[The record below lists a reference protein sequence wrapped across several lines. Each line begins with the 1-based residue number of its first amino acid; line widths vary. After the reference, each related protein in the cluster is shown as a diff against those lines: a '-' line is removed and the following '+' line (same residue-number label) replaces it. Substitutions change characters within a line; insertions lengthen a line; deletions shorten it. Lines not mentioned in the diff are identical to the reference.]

1 MSKPLG
7 ANYWRLWIASVV
19 SNLGDGISG
28 VAYPWLASAV
38 TRNPVH
44 IALVGVATR
53 LPWLLFS
60 LPAGVITDRVDRR
73 RLVVVMDAL
82 RAAVTIGV
90 AVAVLAFQSELSS
103 PDLIATGQADPPA
116 RAGFLL
122 AVLYVS
128 ATLFGMAEVLRDNA
142 AQTLMPSI
150 VDKENLE
157 KANGRLWGAEML
169 TNSFVGPPLG
179 GFLLAVAFVLPF
191 LVDAG
196 TFAVSAAMVAL
207 LTGTF
212 RARSRGAPE
221 TRQSFGADLKEGFR
235 WLWHHRLLRTLAI
248 VLGLLNAAS
257 GATNATMVLFAQE
270 VLLLDATGFGL
281 LASAGAVG
289 GIAGSFSA
297 AAIGKALGPGRS
309 LFIAMTVFT
318 ATFFV
323 IGLADS
329 ATLVWAMFAIET
341 FVVVLWNVITVSLRQ
356 AIIPD
361 RLLGRVNSVYRF
373 FGWGMMPIGIFM
385 GGLLVEIVA
394 GLENRD
400 LGLRA
405 PFLAAGALTALLMI
419 YAVPRLTTAK
429 IETARAA
436 AADNPDETG

>member
-1 MSKPLG
+1 MSIPLG
-7 ANYWRLWIASVV
+7 INYWRLWTASVI

-53 LPWLLFS
+53 LPWLVFS

-73 RLVVVMDAL
+73 RLVVVMDGL
-82 RAAVTIGV
+82 RAIVTIGV
-90 AVAVLAFQSELSS
+90 AVVVLVFQSELSS
-103 PDLIATGQADPPA
+103 PESIASGEAVPPA
-116 RAGFLL
+116 GAGVLL

-128 ATLFGMAEVLRDNA
+128 AVLFGLAEVLRDNA
-142 AQTLMPSI
+142 AQTLMPS
-150 VDKENLE
+150 VVSKENLE
-157 KANGRLWGAEML
+157 KANGRLWGAEMA
-169 TNSFVGPPLG
+169 TNSFIGPPLG
-179 GFLLAVAFVLPF
+179 GFLLAVAFSLPF
-191 LVDAG
+191 FVDAG

-207 LTGTF
+207 LAGSF
-212 RARSRGAPE
+212 RPQVKDSSAP
-221 TRQSFGADLKEGFR
+221 RPSFLTDLKEGFR
-235 WLWHHRLLRTLAI
+235 WLWNHRLLRTLAI

-289 GIAGSFSA
+289 GIAGSFA
-297 AAIGKALGPGRS
+297 ASAIGKTLGPGRS

-318 ATFFV
+318 STFFV
-323 IGLADS
+323 IGLATS
-329 ATLVWAMFAIET
+329 ATLVWSMFAIET

-373 FGWGMMPIGIFM
+373 FGWGMMPIGILM
-385 GGLLVEIVA
+385 GGFLVEIVT
-394 GLENRD
+394 GLTNRD

-405 PFLAAGALTALLMI
+405 PFFAAGAVTALLMI

-429 IETARAA
+429 IEAARAA
-436 AADNPDETG
+436 AEDNPNETG

>member
-1 MSKPLG
+1 MRKPLG
-7 ANYWRLWIASVV
+7 LNYWRLWIASVI

-38 TRNPVH
+38 TREPVH

-73 RLVVVMDAL
+73 RLVVIMDGL

-90 AVAVLAFQSELSS
+90 ALAILAFQSQLSS
-103 PDLIATGQADPPA
+103 PELIATGQADRPA
-116 RAGFLL
+116 RAGLLL
-122 AVLYVS
+122 AVLYAS
-128 ATLFGMAEVLRDNA
+128 ATLFGIAEVLRDNA

-169 TNSFVGPPLG
+169 TNSFIGPPLG
-179 GFLLAVAFVLPF
+179 GFLLAVAFSLPF
-191 LVDAG
+191 FVDAG
-196 TFAVSAAMVAL
+196 TFAVSAAMVAFL
-207 LTGTF
+207 AGSF
-212 RARSRGAPE
+212 RTQGVPA
-221 TRQSFGADLKEGFR
+221 TRPSFGADLKEGFR
-235 WLWHHRLLRTLAI
+235 WLWSHRLLRTLAI

-257 GATNATMVLFAQE
+257 GATQATMVLFAQE

-289 GIAGSFSA
+289 GITGSFAASA
-297 AAIGKALGPGRS
+297 ISKALGPGRS
-309 LFIAMTVFT
+309 LAIAMTVFT
-318 ATFFV
+318 ATFIV
-323 IGLADS
+323 IGLARS
-329 ATLVWAMFAIET
+329 ATLVWAMFAIAT

-373 FGWGMMPIGIFM
+373 FGWGMMPIGIFL
-385 GGLLVEIVA
+385 GGLLVEIVT

-405 PFLAAGALTALLMI
+405 PFFAAGALTLGLMAFAI
-419 YAVPRLTTAK
+419 PRLTTAK
-429 IETARAA
+429 IEAARASGDDQA
-436 AADNPDETG
+436 NSA